1 MYEAIVYIKKKK
13 KKWVNGGMVLT
24 LSNLSCLNPENTSI
38 HFRFWYLKNPNFYA
52 EMWLR
57 PFQVG
62 GYAQRMF
69 PKQVWKCLFEN
80 SLGSPFASL
89 SLRK

>member
-1 MYEAIVYIKKKK
+1 
-13 KKWVNGGMVLT
+13 MVLT

-38 HFRFWYLKNPNFYA
+38 YFRFWYLKNPNFYA

-69 PKQVWKCLFEN
+69 PKQV
-80 SLGSPFASL
+80 
-89 SLRK
+89 